1 MCLED
6 FGIYAQ
12 NWLLILGT
20 TSIIII
26 GGRGVYL
33 TFS

>member
-12 NWLLILGT
+12 NWLSILGT

-26 GGRGVYL
+26 GGGGVYL